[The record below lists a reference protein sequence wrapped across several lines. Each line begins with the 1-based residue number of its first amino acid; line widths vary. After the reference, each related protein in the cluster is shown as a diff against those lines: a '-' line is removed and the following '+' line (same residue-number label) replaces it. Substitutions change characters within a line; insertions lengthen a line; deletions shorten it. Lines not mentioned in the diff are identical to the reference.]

1 MSKISIIMGVFNS
14 EETLK
19 SSIESI
25 LGQSF
30 RDFEFLILDD
40 CSTDNSFEIADI
52 YRKKDKRIKLYR
64 NHENLGLTKSL
75 NILIEN
81 SKSDYIARQDSDDVS
96 RNKRL
101 EAQLSFIKNF
111 KLDGCTTKAISQQT
125 GKILHKI
132 ANKFPPKV
140 TIKYKNPFIHGTLLI
155 KKDVIQEIGNYDE
168 RFYYSQ
174 DYKLMK
180 DLLEKRYRYKVL
192 SEALYFL
199 NTENNISNI
208 FKKEQEYYAN
218 CVKSSISP
226 DHEYLEKI

>member
-19 SSIESI
+19 NSIESI
-25 LGQSF
+25 LDQSF

-40 CSTDNSFEIADI
+40 CSTDNSFQIADI
-52 YRKKDKRIKLYR
+52 YRKKDERIKLYR

-81 SKSDYIARQDSDDVS
+81 SKSDYIARQDSEDVS

-101 EAQLSFIKNF
+101 EAQLSFIKKF

-140 TIKYKNPFIHGTLLI
+140 TIKYKNPFIHGSLLI
-155 KKDVIQEIGNYDE
+155 LKKTLDEVGCYDE
-168 RFYYSQ
+168 NFIYAQ
-174 DYKLMK
+174 DYKLMS
-180 DLLEKRYRYKVL
+180 EVL
-192 SEALYFL
+192 KNGSSIKIMNDIFYEL
-199 NTENNISNI
+199 NTINNISS
-208 FKKEQEYYAN
+208 KYKAEQEYFAN
-218 CVKSSISP
+218 CVRKNRIP
-226 DHEYLEKI
+226 

>member
-1 MSKISIIMGVFNS
+1 MGVFNS

-19 SSIESI
+19 NSIESI
-25 LGQSF
+25 LDQSF

-52 YRKKDKRIKLYR
+52 YRKKDERIKLYR

-101 EAQLSFIKNF
+101 EAQLSFIKKF

-140 TIKYKNPFIHGTLLI
+140 TIKYKNPFIHGSLLI
-155 KKDVIQEIGNYDE
+155 LKKTLDEVGCYDE
-168 RFYYSQ
+168 NFIYAQ
-174 DYKLMK
+174 DYKLMS
-180 DLLEKRYRYKVL
+180 EVL
-192 SEALYFL
+192 KNGSSIKIMNDIFYEL
-199 NTENNISNI
+199 NTINNISS
-208 FKKEQEYYAN
+208 KYKAEQEYFAN
-218 CVKSSISP
+218 CVRKNRIP
-226 DHEYLEKI
+226 

>member
-140 TIKYKNPFIHGTLLI
+140 TIKYKNPFIHGSLLI
-155 KKDVIQEIGNYDE
+155 LKKTLDEVGCYDE
-168 RFYYSQ
+168 NFIYAQ
-174 DYKLMK
+174 DYKLMSE
-180 DLLEKRYRYKVL
+180 LLKNGSSIKIMNDIFYE
-192 SEALYFL
+192 L
-199 NTENNISNI
+199 NTINNISS
-208 FKKEQEYYAN
+208 KYKAEQEYFAN
-218 CVKSSISP
+218 CVRKNRIP
-226 DHEYLEKI
+226 

>member
-19 SSIESI
+19 NSIESI
-25 LGQSF
+25 LDQSF

-40 CSTDNSFEIADI
+40 CSTDNSFQIADI
-52 YRKKDKRIKLYR
+52 YRKKDERIKLYR

-101 EAQLSFIKNF
+101 EAQLSFIKKF

-132 ANKFPPKV
+132 ANKFPPKA
-140 TIKYKNPFIHGTLLI
+140 TIKYKNPFIHGSLLI
-155 KKDVIQEIGNYDE
+155 LKKTLDEVGCYDE
-168 RFYYSQ
+168 NFIYAQ
-174 DYKLMK
+174 DYKLMS
-180 DLLEKRYRYKVL
+180 EVL
-192 SEALYFL
+192 KNGSSIKIMNDIFYEL
-199 NTENNISNI
+199 NTINNISS
-208 FKKEQEYYAN
+208 KYKAEQEYFAN
-218 CVKSSISP
+218 CVRKNRIP
-226 DHEYLEKI
+226 

>member
-19 SSIESI
+19 NSIESI
-25 LGQSF
+25 LDQSF

-52 YRKKDKRIKLYR
+52 YRKKDERIKLYR

-101 EAQLSFIKNF
+101 EAQLSFIKKF

-140 TIKYKNPFIHGTLLI
+140 TIKYKNPFIHGSLLI
-155 KKDVIQEIGNYDE
+155 LKKTLDEVGCYDE
-168 RFYYSQ
+168 NFIYAQ
-174 DYKLMK
+174 DYKLMS
-180 DLLEKRYRYKVL
+180 EVL
-192 SEALYFL
+192 KNGSSIKIMNDIFYEL
-199 NTENNISNI
+199 NTINNISS
-208 FKKEQEYYAN
+208 KYKAEQEYFAN
-218 CVKSSISP
+218 CVRKNRIP
-226 DHEYLEKI
+226 

>member
-19 SSIESI
+19 NSIESI
-25 LGQSF
+25 LDQSF

-40 CSTDNSFEIADI
+40 CSTDNSFQIADI
-52 YRKKDKRIKLYR
+52 YRKKDERIKLYR

-101 EAQLSFIKNF
+101 EAQLSFIKKF

-140 TIKYKNPFIHGTLLI
+140 TIKYKNPFIHGSLLI
-155 KKDVIQEIGNYDE
+155 LKKTLDEVGCYDE
-168 RFYYSQ
+168 NFIYAQ
-174 DYKLMK
+174 DYKLMS
-180 DLLEKRYRYKVL
+180 EVL
-192 SEALYFL
+192 KNGSSIKIMNDIFYEL
-199 NTENNISNI
+199 NTINNISS
-208 FKKEQEYYAN
+208 KYKAEQEYFAN
-218 CVKSSISP
+218 CVRKNRIP
-226 DHEYLEKI
+226 